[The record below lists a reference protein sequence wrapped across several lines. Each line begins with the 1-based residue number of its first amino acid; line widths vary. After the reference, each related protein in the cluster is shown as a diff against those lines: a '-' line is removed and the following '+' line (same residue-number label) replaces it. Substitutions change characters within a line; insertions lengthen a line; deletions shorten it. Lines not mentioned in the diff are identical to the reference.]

1 MTSPPDN
8 LDQRLLAARKG
19 SAAALGDVLEACR
32 AYLLGIA
39 ARELEGPLRA
49 KGGASDLVQET
60 FLEAQRDFPRFQ
72 GSTESELLAWLRRML
87 LNNLANFARH
97 YRGTDKRQIQREVF
111 IDPHAS
117 ASSSTPLP
125 ASDTPTPSA
134 EVMADEQSQALA
146 AALARLPEDYRRILT
161 LRYLE
166 GYSFEEIGQ
175 KMERTNNAVRKL
187 WARAVLKLQD
197 EFDSA

>member
-1 MTSPPDN
+1 MTSPSDD
-8 LDQRLLAARKG
+8 LDQRLLDARDG
-19 SAAALGDVLEACR
+19 SPEALGDVLEACR

-39 ARELEGPLRA
+39 DRELDGPLRA

-72 GSTESELLAWLRRML
+72 GKSEAELLAWLRRML

-97 YRGTDKRQIQREVF
+97 FRSTEKRRLDREVA

-117 ASSSTPLP
+117 ASTATPLP
-125 ASDTPTPSA
+125 ASDTPTPSV
-134 EVMADEQSQALA
+134 EVMTDERNRALTD
-146 AALARLPEDYRRILT
+146 ALARLPDDYRQILT

-166 GYSFEEIGQ
+166 GCSFEEIGARMQ
-175 KMERTNNAVRKL
+175 RTSNAVRKL
-187 WARAVLKLQD
+187 WSRAVVKLQD
-197 EFDSA
+197 EYTPP

>member
-1 MTSPPDN
+1 MPSQPAE
-8 LDQRLLAARKG
+8 LDQQLLAARDG
-19 SAAALGDVLEACR
+19 SAEALGDVLQACR

-39 ARELEGPLRA
+39 DRELDGPLRA

-60 FLEAQRDFPRFQ
+60 FLEAQRDFMRFR
-72 GSTESELLAWLRRML
+72 GTTEGELLAWLRRML

-97 YRGTDKRQIQREVF
+97 YRGTDKRQIHREVF

-117 ASSSTPLP
+117 ASTSTPLP
-125 ASDTPTPSA
+125 APDTPTPSA
-134 EVMADEQSQALA
+134 EVVADEQSQALTQ
-146 AALARLPEDYRRILT
+146 ALSRMPDDYRQILT
-161 LRYLE
+161 LRYLD
-166 GYSFEEIGQ
+166 GLSFEDIAA

-197 EFDSA
+197 EFDSP